1 MAMKRFMTR
10 AEMFELKIRKSQSR
24 SNGIPKEE
32 RKKIK
37 AWATLVAAF
46 CSSLN
51 WENYKAITEG
61 GVLKKCDKTLLEE
74 LWRRVTSND
83 IVEVASLRIP
93 DALVK
98 KWILQNI
105 EDEKEREFYF
115 QAWKEFQE
123 YFCDGKAYI
132 IERRRGEKPEQT

>member
-24 SNGIPKEE
+24 SNGISEEE
-32 RKKIK
+32 REKIK
-37 AWATLVAAF
+37 TQATLVAAF

-61 GVLKKCDKTLLEE
+61 GMLKKCEESLFEE
-74 LWRRVTSND
+74 LWARVTSND
-83 IVEVASLRIP
+83 IVEVASLQIP

-105 EDEKEREFYF
+105 QDEKEREYYF
-115 QAWKEFQE
+115 QAWKEFQQN
-123 YFCDGKAYI
+123 FSDGKAYI
-132 IERRRGEKPEQT
+132 IERRRGEKLE

>member
-10 AEMFELKIRKSQSR
+10 AEMFELKIKKSQGR

-32 RKKIK
+32 REKIK
-37 AWATLVAAF
+37 AQATLVAAF

-61 GVLKKCDKTLLEE
+61 GILKKCDKNLLEE
-74 LWRRVTSND
+74 LWKRVTSND
-83 IVEVASLRIP
+83 IVEVASLQIP
-93 DALVK
+93 DTMVK

-105 EDEKEREFYF
+105 EEENEREYYF
-115 QAWKEFQE
+115 QAWKEFQQN
-123 YFCDGKAYI
+123 FCDGKAYI
-132 IERRRGEKPEQT
+132 IERRRGDKLE

>member
-24 SNGIPKEE
+24 SNGISEEE
-32 RKKIK
+32 REKIK
-37 AWATLVAAF
+37 MQATLVAAF

-61 GVLKKCDKTLLEE
+61 GMLKKCEESLFEE
-74 LWRRVTSND
+74 LWARVTSND
-83 IVEVASLRIP
+83 IVEVASLQIP

-105 EDEKEREFYF
+105 QDEKEREYYF
-115 QAWKEFQE
+115 QAWKEFQQN
-123 YFCDGKAYI
+123 FSDGKAYI
-132 IERRRGEKPEQT
+132 IERRRGEKLE